1 MQIAKSYKSL
11 HLKNRKSVISTLLC
25 ITDLFDV
32 AIYEISDIRFAICCL
47 SPPSGV
53 LFSGVRVNAYL
64 P

>member
-32 AIYEISDIRFAICCL
+32 AIYEISDIRFAI
-47 SPPSGV
+47 
-53 LFSGVRVNAYL
+53 
-64 P
+64 